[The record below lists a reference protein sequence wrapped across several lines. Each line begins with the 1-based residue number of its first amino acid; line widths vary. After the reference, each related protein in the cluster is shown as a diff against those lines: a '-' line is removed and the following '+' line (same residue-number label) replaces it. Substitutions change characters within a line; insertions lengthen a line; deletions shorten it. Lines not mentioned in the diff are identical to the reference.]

1 MKRFSQTAVATL
13 FLLSCLILGCGEGQP
28 SDAGTT
34 PTIDTTTIDTTN
46 PQGKIARLTEQLKYG
61 PKNWRLWK
69 RRSEA
74 QYESGNIAAAISDI
88 ERAIEFSVTEP
99 ETYYLRGFYQYALKN
114 DSAALKD
121 FQRAADLNS
130 VNPENYH
137 QIGNI
142 YFFRQEWA
150 KAEEAYDHAIKLDS
164 MVPTYYLAKGLL
176 REKQGKVDEA
186 IKWYD
191 RSIQRDP
198 SFIKGLLALHDVFLN
213 VKRNPDQAY
222 VFNERVMLI
231 DSMQPL
237 AHFNQGNFFFTRAN
251 VITDPKKIADYEV
264 LLKIALSEYN
274 LSLEYD
280 PTFVKALYARG
291 YTNFLLEKYGPA
303 MSDFNKVVE
312 LDPYNR
318 DAFYMRGNIQEFQ
331 GDLTSAL
338 ENYRRAAEI
347 DPKFRDAAVAVKE
360 LSQKMERNK
369 PEKK

>member
-1 MKRFSQTAVATL
+1 MKRLSLTAL
-13 FLLSCLILGCGEGQP
+13 FAFVLLACLVLGCGDGQ
-28 SDAGTT
+28 SSETGTT
-34 PTIDTTTIDTTN
+34 TAIDTTKIDTTN
-46 PQGKIARLTEQLKYG
+46 PQGKIARLTEQLKFG

-74 QYESGNIAAAISDI
+74 QYEAGNIAAAMSDI
-88 ERAIEFSVTEP
+88 ERAIEYSITEP
-99 ETYYLRGFYQYALKN
+99 ETYYLRGFYQYAVKN

-121 FQRAADLNS
+121 FKRAADLNS
-130 VNPENYH
+130 VNPETYH

-164 MVPTYYLAKGLL
+164 MAPAYYFSKGMMK
-176 REKQGKVDEA
+176 EKQGKVDEA

-191 RSIQRDP
+191 QSIQRDP

-213 VKRNPDQAY
+213 YKHNPDQAY
-222 VFNERVMLI
+222 MFNERVMLI

-237 AHFNQGNFFFTRAN
+237 AHFNQGNFFLVRAN
-251 VITDPKKIADYEV
+251 LITDPKKMADYEV

-274 LSLEYD
+274 LSLKYD

-291 YTNFLLEKYGPA
+291 YIYFLLEKYGQA
-303 MSDFNKVVE
+303 LGDFNKVVE
-312 LDPYNR
+312 LDPYHR
-318 DAFYMRGNIQEFQ
+318 DGFYMRGNIQEFQ

-347 DPKFRDAAVAVKE
+347 DPKFKDAAVAVKE
-360 LSQKMERNK
+360 LSQKLERSK